1 MYFYD
6 IHTHS
11 IPSNEDVVSI
21 LNHNVGESGS
31 FCGLNLQHQLYSIG
45 LHPWKIRENN
55 LSQSID
61 FIEKNAIFDAVK
73 SIGECGLD
81 KACETPW
88 HLQEKAFTAQIKI
101 SESIQ
106 KPLIIHC
113 VKAFDEL
120 IALKREIK
128 PHQTWI
134 IHGFR
139 GKPEQANQLVKQ
151 GFFFSFGP
159 IYNEE
164 SLSLIPQ
171 DRFFLETDHSGKT
184 IESVY
189 QKAAV
194 TLGLDIELLGSI
206 LENNLKRTFIR
217 Q

>member
-11 IPSNEDVVSI
+11 IPSNEHVISI
-21 LNHNVGESGS
+21 LNHSVGESGS
-31 FCGLNLQHQLYSIG
+31 FCGFDLQHQLYSLG
-45 LHPWKIRENN
+45 LHPWKIREDN

-81 KACETPW
+81 KICETPW
-88 HLQEKAFTAQIKI
+88 NLQEKAFIAQIKI
-101 SESIQ
+101 SESVQ

-113 VKAFDEL
+113 VKAVDEL
-120 IALKREIK
+120 ISFKREIK
-128 PHQTWI
+128 PHQIWI

-139 GKPEQANQLVKQ
+139 GKPEQACQLIKQ
-151 GFFFSFGP
+151 GFFLSFGP
-159 IYNEE
+159 MYNEK
-164 SLSLIPQ
+164 SLSLIPL
-171 DRFFLETDHSGKT
+171 DYFFLETDNSGET

-206 LENNLKRTFIR
+206 LENNLKRTFF
-217 Q
+217 